1 MCNVFTVTSVSPSS
15 NFRTVTVGSSC
26 SPGQSVPSEPLTG
39 ANHTDASVRAEANNL
54 MVVFIYDM
62 NDSEYGVSLVLL
74 STAVVG

>member
-1 MCNVFTVTSVSPSS
+1 
-15 NFRTVTVGSSC
+15 
-26 SPGQSVPSEPLTG
+26 
-39 ANHTDASVRAEANNL
+39 